1 MQLSS
6 KYTYKMVVDAG
17 SFQAET
23 FFSSTPLHETFMPNG
38 GVFRSLHSHG
48 FGQCSRPGSELLDA
62 KRLAF
67 ATESTVELRR
77 NFCDHRIR
85 LSFKKENQRQDQ

>member
-1 MQLSS
+1 MI
-6 KYTYKMVVDAG
+6 VEAG

-23 FFSSTPLHETFMPNG
+23 FFSCNPLHETFMPNG
-38 GVFRSLHSHG
+38 GVLRSLHSHG

-67 ATESTVELRR
+67 TIESTVELR
-77 NFCDHRIR
+77 
-85 LSFKKENQRQDQ
+85 